1 MAGLRDPRRDG
12 EASWAGTP
20 GAALMNTL
28 NMKRY
33 QDYNRA
39 GVEVVMRAGLWGEG
53 HITANHLFTER

>member
-1 MAGLRDPRRDG
+1 
-12 EASWAGTP
+12 
-20 GAALMNTL
+20 MNTL